1 MKNRLKRERGQAL
14 VEYIIIIVIVAVV
27 SLVVLGAFSD
37 RIRDMISGATTSLG
51 GEGVENERTTS
62 LEQLRDLKAGGI
74 DPDAD

>member
-37 RIRDMISGATTSLG
+37 RIRQMIAGATNSMSEEKISVDDKKSLD
-51 GEGVENERTTS
+51 E
-62 LEQLRDLKAGGI
+62 LKKLTEDGI
-74 DPDAD
+74 DAEY